1 MADSPYVGTWKAVNA
16 SYSGIEMSVESIIGG
31 EMTFELKDNG
41 KCVLNVAGEEESG
54 KWSENEDGFN
64 VEDQFDFKV
73 DGDKATMDYSGV
85 TITLGKTVIYFS
97 LISHKSS
104 TRRFMAAFIME
115 SSMAACVP
123 GISAVCSKSG
133 RSRIWGLL
141 KRQQV
146 Q

>member
-1 MADSPYVGTWKAVNA
+1 MRKKIMIAAAILVMCFAFVSCGK
-16 SYSGIEMSVESIIGG
+16 SIGG

-85 TITLGKTVIYFS
+85 TITLEK
-97 LISHKSS
+97 
-104 TRRFMAAFIME
+104 
-115 SSMAACVP
+115 
-123 GISAVCSKSG
+123 
-133 RSRIWGLL
+133 
-141 KRQQV
+141 Q
-146 Q
+146 

>member
-1 MADSPYVGTWKAVNA
+1 MAKAWQTVRIVGTWKAVNA

-73 DGDKATMDYSGV
+73 DGDKATMDRTRRGDYNP
-85 TITLGKTVIYFS
+85 GKTVT
-97 LISHKSS
+97 LEK
-104 TRRFMAAFIME
+104 
-115 SSMAACVP
+115 
-123 GISAVCSKSG
+123 
-133 RSRIWGLL
+133 
-141 KRQQV
+141 Q
-146 Q
+146 